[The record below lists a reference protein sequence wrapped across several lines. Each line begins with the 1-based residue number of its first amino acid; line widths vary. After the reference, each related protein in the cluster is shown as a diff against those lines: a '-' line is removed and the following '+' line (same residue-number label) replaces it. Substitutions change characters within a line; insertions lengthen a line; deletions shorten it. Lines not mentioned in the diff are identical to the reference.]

1 MKIVVMRLDLAYR
14 FFATTEEASVLLC
27 DFLLLPSSS
36 LTLSASALLEFAQ
49 QQLLQLLQASVAKT
63 GWASASRASRASSA
77 GPNVCGFSDGPY
89 DQSLKVLRE

>member
-63 GWASASRASRASSA
+63 GWASASRASS
-77 GPNVCGFSDGPY
+77 VCGFSDGPY

>member
-63 GWASASRASRASSA
+63 GWASASRASSA

-89 DQSLKVLRE
+89 DQSFLKVLRE